1 MVLGEA
7 ALKEVE
13 CDVKKNESRI
23 MDAVAAAEDMPQVP
37 DELPVPKSLGGL
49 LPHLSSDEDTDSE
62 PRLEGLLERAQETTE
77 DINERAEIASQLMEA
92 SEGDQAEAE
101 ETVEITDE

>member
-1 MVLGEA
+1 
-7 ALKEVE
+7 
-13 CDVKKNESRI
+13 
-23 MDAVAAAEDMPQVP
+23 
-37 DELPVPKSLGGL
+37 L

-77 DINERAEIASQLMEA
+77 DINERAEIASQLMEV